1 MPKSLSLVEIAM
13 ENTEMFQETCGL
25 CRGSGLYGSSKCVV
39 CDGAGVEKFLYPAS
53 AGPDAGCNHEAKI
66 VDENGFAYCDDCGCP
81 L

>member
-25 CRGSGLYGSSKCVV
+25 CRGSGLYANSKCIC
-39 CDGAGVEKFLYPAS
+39 CDGKGIEEFAYPAS

-66 VDENGFAYCDDCGCP
+66 VNENGFAYCDDCGCP